1 LQLAYIIKRLLLAI
15 PTLFGVALIVFALI
29 RLVPGDPIAM
39 MIPPGASDD
48 DIQKLRAFYGLD
60 QGILQQFL
68 IWISAAMQG
77 DLGQSISLRSG
88 VSGLILGRLPATLEL
103 VIFSLMIA
111 MCLAFVVVFAGVY
124 FRETWLESLINVI
137 TGFVQAI
144 PDFLWGLILLL
155 VFGALIPLLPISGRL
170 NPSLIFDP
178 VTEFYLIESLLRGDI
193 PVFANLLSHLLLPSL
208 ALSLPLAAI
217 LARIFK
223 ASTKEMMSQDF
234 VSLAQVKG
242 YSKSRVIVR
251 VAMRNALIPTV
262 TLTGVQLTF
271 LIGGTVLIEHIFAY
285 PGLGNLAISA
295 VLQRD
300 FPLIQ
305 GLILS
310 FALLFILV
318 NLIVDLSYAWLDP
331 RLRK

>member
-1 LQLAYIIKRLLLAI
+1 
-15 PTLFGVALIVFALI
+15 
-29 RLVPGDPIAM
+29 M
-39 MIPPGASDD
+39 
-48 DIQKLRAFYGLD
+48 
-60 QGILQQFL
+60 
-68 IWISAAMQG
+68 
-77 DLGQSISLRSG
+77 
-88 VSGLILGRLPATLEL
+88 
-103 VIFSLMIA
+103 
-111 MCLAFVVVFAGVY
+111 
-124 FRETWLESLINVI
+124 
-137 TGFVQAI
+137 
-144 PDFLWGLILLL
+144 
-155 VFGALIPLLPISGRL
+155 
-170 NPSLIFDP
+170 
-178 VTEFYLIESLLRGDI
+178 
-193 PVFANLLSHLLLPSL
+193 
-208 ALSLPLAAI
+208 
-217 LARIFK
+217 
-223 ASTKEMMSQDF
+223 
-234 VSLAQVKG
+234 
-242 YSKSRVIVR
+242 R